1 MAAAATTI
9 AIIIAASSST
19 SAFAPPPP
27 PSSSLLLAGGRN
39 GIGRHRGHR
48 GHRDATTT
56 VPNRAAMVPEWLAFD
71 AAATTAAASTAA
83 STAMTT
89 TMAEHRQPASLLL
102 EAFSSPAATAS
113 ALSSS
118 VPPSLASSPDLLLSF
133 SDQGQNLAGTFFQ
146 LSLLPYLVFLY
157 FLGFRGNRTPD
168 LGKFGFAYLLLFVGG
183 TIPSGIITK
192 GAYGL
197 NLANVDWIHGGAE
210 ALLTITNVLIVSIRK
225 NNVRSGCSFL
235 LVEVAERGGGSGG
248 LKDVSLPTATLII
261 EESLFPFGEA
271 VCGSC
276 VVRVSSSGGGG
287 GSGRV
292 VVPKIQ
298 KAFI

>member
-1 MAAAATTI
+1 MGKINNLSNPDFNEKIFPRQPAAQNTKYYSLQFYTIYCFPSSIQPAPSISPMAARRRLSAVSAPLAAAATI
-9 AIIIAASSST
+9 AIIVAASSSTTMT

-27 PSSSLLLAGGRN
+27 SSSLPLLAGRN
-39 GIGRHRGHR
+39 GIGRHRHR
-48 GHRDATTT
+48 RDHRDATTT
-56 VPNRAAMVPEWLAFD
+56 VPNRAAMVPEWLALD
-71 AAATTAAASTAA
+71 AATTTATA

-102 EAFSSPAATAS
+102 EALSSPAATAS
-113 ALSSS
+113 ALLSSS
-118 VPPSLASSPDLLLSF
+118 APPSLASSSDLLLSF

-225 NNVRSGCSFL
+225 NNVRS
-235 LVEVAERGGGSGG
+235 
-248 LKDVSLPTATLII
+248 DV
-261 EESLFPFGEA
+261 LFF
-271 VCGSC
+271 
-276 VVRVSSSGGGG
+276 
-287 GSGRV
+287 
-292 VVPKIQ
+292 
-298 KAFI
+298 

>member
-1 MAAAATTI
+1 
-9 AIIIAASSST
+9 
-19 SAFAPPPP
+19 
-27 PSSSLLLAGGRN
+27 
-39 GIGRHRGHR
+39 
-48 GHRDATTT
+48 
-56 VPNRAAMVPEWLAFD
+56 MVPEWLALD
-71 AAATTAAASTAA
+71 AATTTATA

-102 EAFSSPAATAS
+102 EALSSPAATAS

-118 VPPSLASSPDLLLSF
+118 VSTPILSSSDLLLSF

-225 NNVRSGCSFL
+225 NNVRS
-235 LVEVAERGGGSGG
+235 
-248 LKDVSLPTATLII
+248 DV
-261 EESLFPFGEA
+261 LFF
-271 VCGSC
+271 
-276 VVRVSSSGGGG
+276 
-287 GSGRV
+287 
-292 VVPKIQ
+292 
-298 KAFI
+298 